1 MLPNFPEVIIPL
13 NFQDGNVNG
22 DDSGNDNGNTCLLI
36 LNDMSPHFSHVVV
49 NLDVSNALLININ
62 VAQVPNMADLVMI
75 VTI

>member
-1 MLPNFPEVIIPL
+1 
-13 NFQDGNVNG
+13 
-22 DDSGNDNGNTCLLI
+22 
-36 LNDMSPHFSHVVV
+36 MSPHFSHVVV